1 MNVGTR
7 KCYLKP
13 ASKYKIKTVKAKTT
27 MPVVKEEIGNKK
39 KQCCVKGTNLK

>member
-13 ASKYKIKTVKAKTT
+13 AIKYKIKTDKTKIAAVIVKK
-27 MPVVKEEIGNKK
+27 EIGNKK
-39 KQCCVKGTNLK
+39 NNVL